1 MIRRNSQYKTGFFV
15 VPSEKLR
22 KQPNVS
28 SQERPKA
35 RLPGTNKP
43 SPPSRR
49 KPEIDRTKEREKKAA
64 LSSKHSPTKPLP
76 PRDRNR
82 PPESDSRVRSSVSSS
97 SGLAPAK
104 ATAKDPLKV
113 SGQKQS
119 IKLTLSNKD
128 RVCSF
133 VDYVTG

>member
-1 MIRRNSQYKTGFFV
+1 M
-15 VPSEKLR
+15 R

-28 SQERPKA
+28 SQDRPKA
-35 RLPGTNKP
+35 RVPGTNKP
-43 SPPSRR
+43 SPPNRR

-82 PPESDSRVRSSVSSS
+82 PQESDSRVRSSVSSS

-133 VDYVTG
+133 LAYVTG